1 MSSRNNEVAATGN
14 EEWFDWDIV
23 FAYDTVKILRVLDR
37 RLGLVYY
44 VCQIIIMTYFFFI
57 LVVQKEYHEK
67 EKVPGWITVKVL
79 NSQKSTYSHL
89 GEELGITW
97 DNYDRITNPGEL
109 GAVFIPTRVV
119 ITRGQEQGDEVFC
132 RDPQHMCV
140 ADSEC
145 DVNNRRIQL
154 PECEAGGCM
163 RRQWCPAEDVDA
175 DTSET
180 HYLDL
185 TYVELWFQTSVH
197 FHKFD
202 LDVSTTDERRPREFP
217 MRHANTYPVHDI
229 LRMARLDPDDPDAV
243 RENGGVV
250 HMNVIFDCDL
260 DLQTCESK
268 LASSNVDTVTGF
280 NHVWNNYYYD
290 EEGNRKRDSYRMYG
304 IRFLAFATGIGHK
317 TVFPMIVTQIA
328 SALALST
335 VAGLITDFWMQAL
348 VAERKSYT
356 EQKIEQT
363 EDFGD
368 S

>member
-1 MSSRNNEVAATGN
+1 
-14 EEWFDWDIV
+14 
-23 FAYDTVKILRVLDR
+23 
-37 RLGLVYY
+37 
-44 VCQIIIMTYFFFI
+44 MTYFFFI

-89 GEELGITW
+89 GEEFGITW

-119 ITRGQEQGDEVFC
+119 ITRGQDQGDEVFC
-132 RDPQHMCV
+132 RDPQHTCV

-145 DVNNRRIQL
+145 DVNNLKLQL

-163 RRQWCPAEDVDA
+163 RRQWCPAEDPDA
-175 DTSET
+175 DTSEV

-185 TYVELWFQTSVH
+185 TDVELWFQTSVH

-202 LDVSTTDERRPREFP
+202 LDVATTDERRPRE
-217 MRHANTYPVHDI
+217 
-229 LRMARLDPDDPDAV
+229 
-243 RENGGVV
+243 
-250 HMNVIFDCDL
+250 
-260 DLQTCESK
+260 
-268 LASSNVDTVTGF
+268 
-280 NHVWNNYYYD
+280 
-290 EEGNRKRDSYRMYG
+290 SYRMYG

-317 TVFPMIVTQIA
+317 TVFPMIVTQVA

-335 VAGLITDFWMQAL
+335 VAGLITDFWMQAIL
-348 VAERKSYT
+348 PERKSYT
-356 EQKIEQT
+356 EQKVEQT

-368 S
+368 E